1 MRFSGKD
8 NARTLYGR
16 GHEASAERRRTGTD
30 GREEE
35 RARAE
40 SGGGGEHCY
49 RAQPKRPKSPTV
61 RIFATRWRSIP
72 RERQGFRVTSR
83 RVGCYKGKRASHPIP
98 TGLSMRRTSFAKIRL
113 SLFTVFMAM
122 GSAALAQAAVTTVN
136 SQAAVQALKT
146 AHALLATA
154 NRDYDGH
161 RALADQEVRK
171 AITALGYRYRKVR
184 TGVTPAPAA
193 VVGQPSIHKR
203 QADSDAQLG
212 QAQQILQGVL
222 AQTGASHP
230 KAAAHLKAAI
240 VHINTALSVK

>member
-1 MRFSGKD
+1 
-8 NARTLYGR
+8 
-16 GHEASAERRRTGTD
+16 
-30 GREEE
+30 
-35 RARAE
+35 
-40 SGGGGEHCY
+40 
-49 RAQPKRPKSPTV
+49 
-61 RIFATRWRSIP
+61 
-72 RERQGFRVTSR
+72 
-83 RVGCYKGKRASHPIP
+83 
-98 TGLSMRRTSFAKIRL
+98 MRRTSFGKIRL

-122 GSAALAQAAVTTVN
+122 GSAALAQAAVTTAN

>member
-1 MRFSGKD
+1 
-8 NARTLYGR
+8 
-16 GHEASAERRRTGTD
+16 
-30 GREEE
+30 
-35 RARAE
+35 
-40 SGGGGEHCY
+40 
-49 RAQPKRPKSPTV
+49 
-61 RIFATRWRSIP
+61 
-72 RERQGFRVTSR
+72 
-83 RVGCYKGKRASHPIP
+83 
-98 TGLSMRRTSFAKIRL
+98 MRRTSFGKIRL
-113 SLFTVFMAM
+113 SLFTVFVAM
-122 GSAALAQAAVTTVN
+122 GSAALAQAAVTTAN

-171 AITALGYRYRKVR
+171 AMTALGYRYRKVR
-184 TGVTPAPAA
+184 TGVAPAPAA
-193 VVGQPSIHKR
+193 VAGQPSIHKR

-222 AQTGASHP
+222 AQTVASHP

>member
-1 MRFSGKD
+1 
-8 NARTLYGR
+8 
-16 GHEASAERRRTGTD
+16 
-30 GREEE
+30 
-35 RARAE
+35 
-40 SGGGGEHCY
+40 
-49 RAQPKRPKSPTV
+49 
-61 RIFATRWRSIP
+61 
-72 RERQGFRVTSR
+72 
-83 RVGCYKGKRASHPIP
+83 
-98 TGLSMRRTSFAKIRL
+98 MRRTSFRKIRL
-113 SLFTVFMAM
+113 SLFTVFVAA
-122 GSAALAQAAVTTVN
+122 GSAALAQAAVTTAN
-136 SQAAVQALKT
+136 SQAVQALKT

-171 AITALGYRYRKVR
+171 AMAALGYRYRKVR
-184 TGVTPAPAA
+184 TGVTPAPA
-193 VVGQPSIHKR
+193 VVAGQPSIHKR